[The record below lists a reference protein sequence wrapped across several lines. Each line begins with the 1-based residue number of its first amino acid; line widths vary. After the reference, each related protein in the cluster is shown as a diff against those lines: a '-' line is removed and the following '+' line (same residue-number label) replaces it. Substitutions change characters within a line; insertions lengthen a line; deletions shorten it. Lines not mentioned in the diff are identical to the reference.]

1 MQAKTDVGELNV
13 RIVGAIAHGATKQI
27 LSFLVTHYN
36 KETNGI
42 IECLRR
48 VLDAQPTLPPT
59 LVLQL
64 DNTSQVKRDD
74 ARPVPIRF

>member
-1 MQAKTDVGELNV
+1 MSVSVQNKTDVGELPV
-13 RIVGAIAHGATKQI
+13 RVVGAIAHGASKQVFA
-27 LSFLVTHYN
+27 FLVTHYN

-48 VLDAQPTLPPT
+48 VLDAQASLPPT

-64 DNTSQVKRDD
+64 DNTSQVSILF
-74 ARPVPIRF
+74 VI